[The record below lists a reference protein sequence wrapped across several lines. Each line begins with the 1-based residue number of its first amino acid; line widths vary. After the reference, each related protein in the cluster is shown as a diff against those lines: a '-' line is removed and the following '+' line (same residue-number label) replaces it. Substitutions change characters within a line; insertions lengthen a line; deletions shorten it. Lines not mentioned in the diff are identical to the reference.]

1 MLEEAEEEKYQAKT
15 VQFSVQCQWTKWCT
29 YIRMDH
35 SWKTLLAMPQQLVS
49 FCFGATY
56 DTLPFSSNL
65 HRWHIKPEASC
76 LLCKKHVC
84 TTDHVLEA
92 CTVALQ
98 QGRLTFCHESI
109 LSVLV
114 VALESFFS
122 SKKCINAPSKNSI
135 KFVKAGT
142 QLSKIL
148 KSYILDCYTLQLIGS
163 Y

>member
-1 MLEEAEEEKYQAKT
+1 M
-15 VQFSVQCQWTKWCT
+15 VQL
-29 YIRMDH
+29 H
-35 SWKTLLAMPQQLVS
+35 SYGS
-49 FCFGATY
+49 FVEDPLSNASTTFIFLFGATY

-65 HRWHIKPEASC
+65 HRWHIKPEVSC

-98 QGRLTFCHESI
+98 QGRLTFYHESV